1 MPHELG
7 PAPDDAGSA
16 ESILAEFGSR
26 RHLYEDFTLAVGK
39 LVEPL
44 LQRVGDRYQIHYR
57 TKSVEGLREKLARK
71 AAQGVVYRRLAD
83 LDDLS
88 GLRLIFYSERSK
100 RRFLDAIGDE
110 VSGSLQFEERKV
122 ISGYDATHIVMSFGP
137 RRLQLSEYRRFADLK
152 IEIQVTTILRHAWA
166 EIEHDLV
173 YKDIRGLQQRDPQ
186 RFAAMQRRLRSIME
200 RYIKPASAGLEDILN
215 DVDE

>member
-1 MPHELG
+1 
-7 PAPDDAGSA
+7 
-16 ESILAEFGSR
+16 
-26 RHLYEDFTLAVGK
+26 
-39 LVEPL
+39 
-44 LQRVGDRYQIHYR
+44 
-57 TKSVEGLREKLARK
+57 
-71 AAQGVVYRRLAD
+71 
-83 LDDLS
+83 
-88 GLRLIFYSERSK
+88 
-100 RRFLDAIGDE
+100 
-110 VSGSLQFEERKV
+110 
-122 ISGYDATHIVMSFGP
+122 MSFGP